1 MEKLHADKI
10 SEWVQGKLDGDAKA
24 CADKAA
30 TDTRTMEAGSLYF
43 AIRGERFDGHQF
55 IEKAFEKG
63 ASIVVSEISYSP
75 PPGCAVII
83 VKDTVKAL
91 GDLARRYLEAFPVP
105 VVGITGSTGKT
116 STKDMITQLL
126 STQYVVHKTMGNFN
140 NHIGLPLSV
149 LSLTRNHTAAV
160 FEMGMS
166 GPGEIEYLSGIIRP
180 DLGVITNIGIS
191 HIEKLGSR
199 QNILRA
205 KLEMIKGM
213 KENGRLVLNGDDELL
228 SGLEGLL
235 PMPVIFYGINE
246 NIRLHA
252 FGIESLGEAG
262 VRFTV
267 KIRGEEVEIRL
278 PAPGIH
284 NVSNALAAI
293 ACALELGISNENIQK
308 GLAEYSQEKMRLSIT
323 HYDGVKVINDAY
335 NAAPASMAAAL
346 AVLRDIAGKHR
357 SIAVLGDMLELGDFS
372 QDAHRQTGGIVAQQ
386 QIHSLVAI
394 GELARDYVNGALE
407 RGMNPENTK
416 HFSSVEMAIKH
427 LKEFIQPDD
436 VILFKGS
443 RGMNLDAVIE
453 ALFGS

>member
-116 STKDMITQLL
+116 STKDMIAQLL

-160 FEMGMS
+160 FW
-166 GPGEIEYLSGIIRP
+166 
-180 DLGVITNIGIS
+180 V
-191 HIEKLGSR
+191 
-199 QNILRA
+199 
-205 KLEMIKGM
+205 
-213 KENGRLVLNGDDELL
+213 
-228 SGLEGLL
+228 
-235 PMPVIFYGINE
+235 
-246 NIRLHA
+246 
-252 FGIESLGEAG
+252 
-262 VRFTV
+262 
-267 KIRGEEVEIRL
+267 
-278 PAPGIH
+278 
-284 NVSNALAAI
+284 
-293 ACALELGISNENIQK
+293 
-308 GLAEYSQEKMRLSIT
+308 
-323 HYDGVKVINDAY
+323 
-335 NAAPASMAAAL
+335 
-346 AVLRDIAGKHR
+346 
-357 SIAVLGDMLELGDFS
+357 
-372 QDAHRQTGGIVAQQ
+372 
-386 QIHSLVAI
+386 
-394 GELARDYVNGALE
+394 
-407 RGMNPENTK
+407 
-416 HFSSVEMAIKH
+416 
-427 LKEFIQPDD
+427 
-436 VILFKGS
+436 
-443 RGMNLDAVIE
+443 
-453 ALFGS
+453 

>member
-1 MEKLHADKI
+1 MALTKI
-10 SEWVQGKLDGDAKA
+10 SA
-24 CADKAA
+24 C
-30 TDTRTMEAGSLYF
+30 T
-43 AIRGERFDGHQF
+43 H
-55 IEKAFEKG
+55 
-63 ASIVVSEISYSP
+63 
-75 PPGCAVII
+75 
-83 VKDTVKAL
+83 
-91 GDLARRYLEAFPVP
+91 
-105 VVGITGSTGKT
+105 
-116 STKDMITQLL
+116 
-126 STQYVVHKTMGNFN
+126 
-140 NHIGLPLSV
+140 
-149 LSLTRNHTAAV
+149 
-160 FEMGMS
+160 
-166 GPGEIEYLSGIIRP
+166 
-180 DLGVITNIGIS
+180 
-191 HIEKLGSR
+191 
-199 QNILRA
+199 
-205 KLEMIKGM
+205 
-213 KENGRLVLNGDDELL
+213 
-228 SGLEGLL
+228 SGLNRWEKQCK
-235 PMPVIFYGINE
+235 VYRE
-246 NIRLHA
+246 D
-252 FGIESLGEAG
+252 S
-262 VRFTV
+262 
-267 KIRGEEVEIRL
+267 GEEVEIRL

-443 RGMNLDAVIE
+443 RG
-453 ALFGS
+453 